1 MLVAG
6 VDEAGRGC
14 VIGPLVIAGV
24 LMKEENLPRL
34 AQLGVKDSKLLS
46 PKKREALAAEIAR
59 LAEKYLIMKLLP
71 KEIDCVV
78 ESARKLH
85 KLNRLEAQTMTQA
98 IFPAYKGNAQIGV
111 VFYSAPNGYSG
122 KLHTLT
128 SLDMKGSVRRVS
140 VFSHSETPAYVGALN
155 DGRYLRQFE
164 GVALTD
170 RLSFLIGRKAES
182 RGDIQAMTG
191 ATDTSKPIALAVSEA
206 RKLFVELYGA

>member
-1 MLVAG
+1 
-6 VDEAGRGC
+6 
-14 VIGPLVIAGV
+14 
-24 LMKEENLPRL
+24 MKTSILRKFH
-34 AQLGVKDSKLLS
+34 A
-46 PKKREALAAEIAR
+46 RYAILAALLAIAVFPSS
-59 LAEKYLIMKLLP
+59 LSAQQVDFASLL
-71 KEIDCVV
+71 
-78 ESARKLH
+78 RKIVPEADRFSQVSQTVSY
-85 KLNRLEAQTMTQA
+85 KAQTMTLA

-111 VFYSAPNGYSG
+111 VFYSAPKGYDG
-122 KLHTLT
+122 KIHTLT

-170 RLSFLIGRKAES
+170 KLSFLIGRKAES

-206 RKLFVELYGA
+206 RKLFVEIYGA

>member
-1 MLVAG
+1 MIKFIYRRPIDRRKEKILKTSILRKFHARY
-6 VDEAGRGC
+6 A
-14 VIGPLVIAGV
+14 ILAALLVIAV
-24 LMKEENLPRL
+24 FPSSLS
-34 AQLGVKDSKLLS
+34 AQQVDFASLLRRIV
-46 PKKREALAAEIAR
+46 PEADR
-59 LAEKYLIMKLLP
+59 FSQVSQTVSYK
-71 KEIDCVV
+71 
-78 ESARKLH
+78 
-85 KLNRLEAQTMTQA
+85 AQTMTQA

-206 RKLFVELYGA
+206 RKLFVEIYGA